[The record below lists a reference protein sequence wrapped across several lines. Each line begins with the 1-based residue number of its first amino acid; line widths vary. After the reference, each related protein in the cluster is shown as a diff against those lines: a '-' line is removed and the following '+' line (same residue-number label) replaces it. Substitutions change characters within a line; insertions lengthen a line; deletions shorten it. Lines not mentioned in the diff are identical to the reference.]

1 MKRIVLPAIVAAIP
15 AIAAA
20 QSPVQ
25 ADALSQ
31 NELRG
36 TARFMGM
43 GGAFTALGGDLST
56 LGQNPAGIGV
66 YTRSDVGI
74 TLDINMRGYKTETA
88 AATYKDNQ
96 TKAFVNNLAYI
107 GAMNLDGALR
117 TFNWGVSYGRKVSF
131 DHITRGYNNP
141 VQNSLTNYI
150 AAFSGGYS
158 EADLGFGNNYNP
170 YLDSGCDWL
179 SILAY
184 NSYMI
189 NPSNGTSNSY
199 QGLYL
204 PGQTVSDA
212 MYTVRESGY
221 VDEYNIDL
229 GGNVSDLVYWGVGVG
244 ISDISYFR
252 YTDYS
257 ESMEN
262 GRIVSGNYLV
272 RGNAGYN
279 LYNDNHIWG
288 SGWNLKLGLIV
299 RPINELRIG
308 LAVHTPTW
316 YSLNHNYKGYTDY
329 SYYNPNAAEVSG
341 QNPLQG
347 GEETDMASYTSKL
360 NSPWRLMLG
369 VAGVID
375 NRAIISVDYER
386 MFYNSM
392 TTKRQN
398 FNDYYYTGYV
408 SADDV
413 NDAIGQ
419 YYQGANIVRVGLEYR
434 VTPQFSVRLGYN
446 AQTSNVTKDAADG
459 MYEVMT
465 TGTDPSYSFGKT
477 TQYISAGIGYRYK
490 AWYVDAAYVYKNRKS
505 TFHAYT
511 DFDGYEAPS
520 ASVTDNNHSI
530 VLSTGF
536 KF

>member
-1 MKRIVLPAIVAAIP
+1 MKRIILPALLAAVP
-15 AIAAA
+15 VIAAA

-74 TLDINMRGYKTETA
+74 TLDINMRGYKTETPMSLH
-88 AATYKDNQ
+88 KENQ
-96 TKAFVNNLAYI
+96 TKAFVNNLAYV

-117 TFNWGVSYGRKVSF
+117 TFNWGVSYGRKTSF
-131 DHITRGYNNP
+131 DRITMGYNNP
-141 VQNSLTNYI
+141 VQTSLSNYI
-150 AAFSGGYS
+150 AAFSDGYS
-158 EADLGFGNNYNP
+158 PDDLAFDYGKYNP
-170 YLDSGCDWL
+170 YLDSDCDWL
-179 SILAY
+179 SILGY
-184 NSYMI
+184 TSYMI
-189 NPSNGTSNSY
+189 SPTGNGKHYN
-199 QGLYL
+199 GLFV
-204 PGQTVSDA
+204 PGQTVGDA
-212 MYTVRESGY
+212 MYMVRESGY

-229 GGNVSDLVYWGVGVG
+229 GGNVSDVVYWGIGVG
-244 ISDISYFR
+244 INDISYFR

-262 GRIVSGNYLV
+262 ANVVVGDRIVK
-272 RGNAGYN
+272 GNAGFE

-288 SGWNLKLGLIV
+288 SGWNVKLGLIV

-308 LAVHTPTW
+308 MAVHTPTW
-316 YSLNHNYKGYTDY
+316 YSLNHSYIAETDF
-329 SYYNPNAAEVSG
+329 SYYDPAMGEIKNLNPHEGNERTE
-341 QNPLQG
+341 L
-347 GEETDMASYTSKL
+347 ASYSSKL
-360 NSPWRLMLG
+360 NTPWRLMFG

-375 NRAIISVDYER
+375 NRAIISLDYER
-386 MFYNSM
+386 MFYDSM
-392 TTKRQN
+392 TTKRQGYG
-398 FNDYYYTGYV
+398 YYNSFE
-408 SADDV
+408 SATDV
-413 NDAIGQ
+413 NDAIDQ
-419 YYQGANIVRVGLEYR
+419 YYQGSNIVRLGLEYR

-465 TGTDPSYSFGKT
+465 TGTDPSYSFDKT
-477 TQYISAGIGYRYK
+477 TQYITAGLGYRYK
-490 AWYVDAAYVYKNRKS
+490 AWYIDAAYVYKNRKS

-511 DFDGYEAPS
+511 DFNGFEAPS
-520 ASVTDNNHSI
+520 ASVTDNIHSI

>member
-1 MKRIVLPAIVAAIP
+1 MKRIILPAIILAIP
-15 AIAAA
+15 AIASA

-31 NELRG
+31 QELRG

-88 AATYKDNQ
+88 NGINKDNQ
-96 TKAFVNNLAYI
+96 TKAFVNNLAYV

-117 TFNWGVSYGRKVSF
+117 TFNWGVSYGRKTSF

-141 VQNSLTNYI
+141 VNTSLTNYI
-150 AAFSGGYS
+150 AAFSNGYS
-158 EADLGFGNNYNP
+158 PNDLGFDGSNFNP
-170 YLDSGCDWL
+170 YYDTDCDWL

-184 NSYMI
+184 NSYLI
-189 NPSNGTSNSY
+189 NPTGSNNYS
-199 QGLYL
+199 GLYV
-204 PGQTVSDA
+204 PGRTVSDA

-229 GGNVSDLVYWGVGVG
+229 GGNVSDLVYWGIGVG
-244 ISDISYFR
+244 INDLSYFR
-252 YTDYS
+252 YSDYS

-262 GRIVSGNYLV
+262 ANIVSGNYLTT
-272 RGNAGYN
+272 GNAGYN
-279 LYNDNHIWG
+279 LANDQHIWG
-288 SGWNLKLGLIV
+288 SGWNVKLGLIF

-316 YSLNHNYKGYTDY
+316 YSLNHSYLASVDY
-329 SYYNPNAAEVSG
+329 SYYNPHVPEVEG
-341 QNPLQG
+341 TNPMQG
-347 GEETDMASYTSKL
+347 HEYTETADYSSKL
-360 NSPWRLMLG
+360 NSPWRLMFG

-375 NRAIISVDYER
+375 NRAIISLDYER
-386 MFYNSM
+386 MFYDSM
-392 TTKRQN
+392 TTQRQSG
-398 FNDYYYTGYV
+398 YYYTSFE
-408 SADDV
+408 SATDV
-413 NDAIGQ
+413 NDAIDQ

-434 VTPQFSVRLGYN
+434 VTPQLSLRLGYN
-446 AQTSNVTKDAADG
+446 AQTSNVRKDAEDG

-465 TGTDPSYSFGKT
+465 SGTDPSYSFGKT
-477 TQYISAGIGYRYK
+477 TQNITAGIGYRYK
-490 AWYVDAAYVYKNRKS
+490 AWYIDAAYVYKNRKS

-511 DFDGYEAPS
+511 DFDGNIAPS
-520 ASVTDNNHSI
+520 ASVTDNFNSI